1 MAYKVTLGHAPN
13 PDIAGGYWEE
23 PVDARKALTVEV
35 ATFAEAS
42 ALCRP
47 YIERNHLGAG
57 NWAGGKITAAGKVCI
72 PKTLSGMTRGWVY
85 GNKAADGRV
94 SDPAAA
100 CYPVVVR
107 ATRAT

>member
-42 ALCRP
+42 ALCRA

-57 NWAGGKITAAGKVCI
+57 NWAGGKITAAGKAIGKISYNGRASDAQGNPI
-72 PKTLSGMTRGWVY
+72 PEEPAVGIRPYLS
-85 GNKAADGRV
+85 NLIK
-94 SDPAAA
+94 
-100 CYPVVVR
+100 
-107 ATRAT
+107 